1 MRPIR
6 SIVVFNSA
14 TAGDFLTSL
23 CWSQLQLPSEL
34 FQQEDSGRMNLNNGY
49 FKTMTTRMFHD
60 PALHLALDKAR
71 VFPVENSHYWLD
83 IYKQIADRSVF
94 IDYPEHVQS
103 DIMQIYLEKV
113 FDNDRQK
120 MLERNLPHQNPI
132 IVHKIT
138 VDNIEQVLNIHW
150 QKNIRAWRSN
160 DSMSA
165 IHLAD
170 FFDHNKIQRIVSD
183 LTQQDIIDQDKFDQ
197 IYNNWIQRNTKLAT
211 LF

>member
-34 FQQEDSGRMNLNNGY
+34 FQQEDSGRMNVNNGY
-49 FKTMTTRMFHD
+49 FKNLTTRIFYDSAVPAEFD
-60 PALHLALDKAR
+60 PAR
-71 VFPVENSHYWLD
+71 VFPVENSHYWLEC
-83 IYKQIADRSVF
+83 YKTIADRLVF
-94 IDYPEHVQS
+94 IDYPEQVQQH
-103 DIMQIYLEKV
+103 IMQVYLEKV

-120 MLERNLPHQNPI
+120 MLERNLPHQNPYI
-132 IVHKIT
+132 ARKIT

-150 QKNIRAWRSN
+150 QKNIRAWRDN
-160 DSMSA
+160 PDLSA

-170 FFDHNKIQRIVSD
+170 FFDRDKMQRIVGD
-183 LTQQDIIDQDKFDQ
+183 LIDQDLTDSYKFDQ
-197 IYNNWIQRNTKLAT
+197 IYNNWIQRNSKLAS